1 MFKPIEIENVIEKDY
16 QKQILDVVT
25 DITFDWHFMEDTT
38 FEKTDTLNR
47 STPSFANLVYHP
59 NNKENPGLEFFTPL
73 LHISRLTSI
82 GTVRH
87 VGTGACHLKHSM
99 QW

>member
-38 FEKTDTLNR
+38 FEKTDTLNK
-47 STPSFANLVYHP
+47 STPSFVIL
-59 NNKENPGLEFFTPL
+59 K
-73 LHISRLTSI
+73 LTSLLI
-82 GTVRH
+82 DN
-87 VGTGACHLKHSM
+87 LFHSLSKIYL
-99 QW
+99 